1 MDKFQATFSIH
12 AKGSHKLLTNIIQ
25 PRYNTGFTGYDL
37 KPER

>member
-12 AKGSHKLLTNIIQ
+12 AKGSHKLLTNIQ
-25 PRYNTGFTGYDL
+25 PRYNIGFTGYDL